1 MSSLY
6 SDRPMSDYERAL
18 AGIVRVM
25 LEAMVDMGAPKQQL
39 AHGLKTLK
47 DSAQLDG
54 HHTEAAVIEMTMRN
68 AGLR

>member
-18 AGIVRVM
+18 TGIVRVM
-25 LEAMVDMGAPKQQL
+25 LDAMIDMGAPKKQL
-39 AHGLKTLK
+39 AQSLKTLK

-54 HHTEAAVIEMTMRN
+54 HHTEAALIEMMMRN

>member
-18 AGIVRVM
+18 TGIVRVM
-25 LEAMVDMGAPKQQL
+25 LDAMIDMGATKKQL
-39 AHGLKTLK
+39 AQGLKTLK

-54 HHTEAAVIEMTMRN
+54 HHTEAALIEMMMRN